1 MTQAREADKM
11 AMFVAFLR
19 GINVGGHRKVPMA
32 DLRRL
37 LIDITADPNV
47 QTYIASGNAVFKAE
61 GQADA
66 LASEIAAG
74 IKTKFG
80 FDVPML
86 VLDEGA
92 MRTVLAECPCP
103 DEKGN
108 LAHAYLCYDNPKID
122 HASVEALRVAS
133 ENVTVV
139 GRTVWL
145 HAPDGVG
152 RSKLAAK
159 MEKLIGV
166 EATARNL
173 NTVKKMVEMLRE

>member
-1 MTQAREADKM
+1 M
-11 AMFVAFLR
+11 AKWVAFLR

-37 LIDITADPNV
+37 LAHISGDPDA
-47 QTYIASGNAVFKAE
+47 QTYIASGNAVFAAVGRE
-61 GQADA
+61 EMFAA
-66 LASEIAAG
+66 EIAAG
-74 IKTKFG
+74 IKAKFG
-80 FDVPML
+80 FDVPVL
-86 VLDEGA
+86 VMGEDA
-92 MRTVLAECPCP
+92 MRAVLAGCPCP

-108 LAHAYLCYDNPKID
+108 LAHAYLCYDDPKID
-122 HASVEALRVAS
+122 HASVEDLRVTS
-133 ENVTVV
+133 ESVTVV

-173 NTVKKMVEMLRE
+173 NTVRKMVEMLT

>member
-37 LIDITADPNV
+37 LANISGDPDA
-47 QTYIASGNAVFKAE
+47 QTYIASGNAVFAAE
-61 GQADA
+61 GRADT
-66 LASEIAAG
+66 LAAEIAAG

-80 FDVPML
+80 FDVPVL
-86 VLDEGA
+86 VLDEDT
-92 MRTVLAECPCP
+92 MRAVLDACPCP

-108 LAHAYLCYDNPKID
+108 LAHAYLCYDDPKID
-122 HASVEALRVAS
+122 HANVEALRATS

-173 NTVKKMVEMLRE
+173 NTVRKMVEMLE